1 MALEEVVEAIQQYP
15 CKNVILTGGEPML
28 QQPALAAL
36 MQALGQDYW
45 FEVETNGTLLPDPD
59 FEAAVHQ
66 YNVSPKLSNSNNSQ
80 KLRERPKVYRYFA
93 QSDKAHFKFVVA
105 NPAELEEVQGLIQRY
120 AIKPSRVYLMPEGTS
135 TERLAEKQ
143 AWLVEAC
150 KAHGFNFTSRLHI
163 FIYGNKRG
171 V

>member
-1 MALEEVVEAIQQYP
+1 M
-15 CKNVILTGGEPML
+15 
-28 QQPALAAL
+28 
-36 MQALGQDYW
+36 
-45 FEVETNGTLLPDPD
+45 
-59 FEAAVHQ
+59 
-66 YNVSPKLSNSNNSQ
+66 
-80 KLRERPKVYRYFA
+80 YRYFA

-105 NPAELEEVQGLIQRY
+105 NPAELEEVQTLIHRY
-120 AIKPSRVYLMPEGTS
+120 AIKPSRVYLMPEGTN

-150 KAHGFNFTSRLHI
+150 KMYGFNFTSRLHI